1 MLKPKKYL
9 LIFFTILF
17 LLITGAVVYVYNFV
31 KEYPPPI
38 TSRISLDAKLKY
50 IREHIDPKEID
61 TIIIGSSIGM
71 NNVIGSILEKESKVV
86 KHALNLSVYE
96 ATTLE
101 AKQLYE
107 LSKAF
112 PNVKRVIY
120 SAQYSD
126 FPHPWEYENFDAKT
140 LGEYMTNKLSTI
152 KSLKLIFKA
161 CNNLPFCY
169 ERAKKWKSKHQNPHE
184 FTSLIFDHTCS
195 VPLKIY
201 RQKGVGGRWYLP
213 HPPIMHPKSFEAVEQ
228 MAKDAKKRG
237 IKFYLAHQP
246 YRGELYK
253 KHKRVREAI
262 KYFDESVEERLNKY
276 NNAYLIKLQNLP
288 LTNRDFA
295 DRTHLN
301 DIGSKKVTKEIA
313 KFIDSKESR

>member
-9 LIFFTILF
+9 LIFFTIIA
-17 LLITGAVVYVYNFV
+17 LLIGAASIYVYNFV
-31 KEYPPPI
+31 KHYPPPI

-50 IREHIDPKEID
+50 VREHINPKDID

-71 NNVIGSILEKESKVV
+71 NNVIGSILEKNSSVV

-96 ATTLE
+96 ATALE

-126 FPHPWEYENFDAKT
+126 FPHPWKYENFDAKT
-140 LGEYMTNKLSTI
+140 LGKYMTNKLSTI
-152 KSLKLIFKA
+152 KTLKLIFKA

-169 ERAKKWKSKHQNPHE
+169 ERANKWNTKHQNPKQ
-184 FTSLIFDHTCS
+184 FTSLIFDNTCS

-201 RQKGVGGRWYLP
+201 RQEKVGGRWYLP
-213 HPPIMHPKSFEAVEQ
+213 HPGIMHPKSFEAVEQ
-228 MAKDAKKRG
+228 MAKDMQKRG

-246 YRGELYK
+246 YRPELYK
-253 KHKRVREAI
+253 KYKNVRGAVD
-262 KYFDESVEERLNKY
+262 YFDKKVNQRLKNY
-276 NNAYLIKLQNLP
+276 NNAYLIKLQDLP
-288 LTNRDFA
+288 LTNKDYA

-301 DIGSKKVTKEIA
+301 DRGSSKVTKAIA
-313 KFIDSKESR
+313 KFIDSKEEK

>member
-1 MLKPKKYL
+1 
-9 LIFFTILF
+9 
-17 LLITGAVVYVYNFV
+17 
-31 KEYPPPI
+31 
-38 TSRISLDAKLKY
+38 
-50 IREHIDPKEID
+50 
-61 TIIIGSSIGM
+61 M
-71 NNVIGSILEKESKVV
+71 NNVIGSILEKNSNVV

-96 ATTLE
+96 ATALE
-101 AKQLYE
+101 AKQLYD
-107 LSKAF
+107 LSKVF

-126 FPHPWEYENFDAKT
+126 FPHPWEYKNFDTKT
-140 LGEYMTNKLSTI
+140 LGKYMTNELSTL
-152 KSLKLIFKA
+152 KTLKLIFKA

-169 ERAKKWKSKHQNPHE
+169 KRAKKWKSKHQNPSE

-201 RQKGVGGRWYLP
+201 RQEKVGSRWYLP
-213 HPPIMHPKSFEAVEQ
+213 HPGIMHGKSFEAVEL
-228 MAKDAKKRG
+228 MAKDTNKRG

-246 YRGELYK
+246 YRPELYK
-253 KHKRVREAI
+253 KHESVRGAI
-262 KYFDESVEERLNKY
+262 SYFDKKVNESLKNY

-301 DIGSKKVTKEIA
+301 DIGSAKVTKAIA
-313 KFIDSKESR
+313 KFIDSKEKQ